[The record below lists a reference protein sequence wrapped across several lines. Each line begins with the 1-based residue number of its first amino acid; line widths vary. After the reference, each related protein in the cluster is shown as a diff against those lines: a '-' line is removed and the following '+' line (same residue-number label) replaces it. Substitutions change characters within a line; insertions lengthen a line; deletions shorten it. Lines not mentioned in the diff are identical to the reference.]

1 LFASVLCEIE
11 PPVTASKRI
20 AKTITIDFKFAP
32 RLKHVISPVTLDLQ
46 GAGHFTTLPQ
56 SSICP
61 RMITINQA
69 EEA

>member
-46 GAGHFTTLPQ
+46 GAGHFTLPQ
-56 SSICP
+56 SICP
-61 RMITINQA
+61 RMTTTNQA